1 MNRNDQHTKYSWE
14 QTEALKL
21 LFFPAEN
28 KLSQVL
34 KPFNYAQFIELRFI
48 LTALRTNFCSHI
60 RTIYDD
66 GKQKEWGL
74 MICRL
79 SITVPGYDII
89 TFINT
94 GTLFFFTYY
103 YEQRPAENGS
113 PPQSALFCLTHPLL
127 E

>member
-48 LTALRTNFCSHI
+48 LTALRTNFCSHHI
-60 RTIYDD
+60 
-66 GKQKEWGL
+66 
-74 MICRL
+74 
-79 SITVPGYDII
+79 
-89 TFINT
+89 
-94 GTLFFFTYY
+94 
-103 YEQRPAENGS
+103 
-113 PPQSALFCLTHPLL
+113 
-127 E
+127 